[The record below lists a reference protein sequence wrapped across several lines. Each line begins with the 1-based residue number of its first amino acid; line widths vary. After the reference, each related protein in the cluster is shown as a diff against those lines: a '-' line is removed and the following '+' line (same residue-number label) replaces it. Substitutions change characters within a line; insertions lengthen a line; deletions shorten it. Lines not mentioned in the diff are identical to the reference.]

1 MKALGVD
8 HLTVESLP
16 AIEKELKQ
24 PNVTEDE
31 MITEAIEAE
40 KAEVK
45 EKAVNLSKIFDV
57 SFEVAKEK
65 LEESGFNIDIAS
77 QALLDLEDLENEA
90 FFDIGPADDQ
100 DLGEMRSDSPE
111 LLEMVEDDY
120 VTPAA

>member
-1 MKALGVD
+1 MQQKEERDLFKKLAEDNPLFNEEKVRIAMKAVGVD

-24 PNVTEDE
+24 PNVTEAE
-31 MITEAIEAE
+31 MITGAIEAE

-65 LEESGFNIDIAS
+65 LEESGFNIDVAS
-77 QALLDLEDLENEA
+77 QALLDLEDDENEA
-90 FFDIGPADDQ
+90 I
-100 DLGEMRSDSPE
+100 
-111 LLEMVEDDY
+111 LES
-120 VTPAA
+120 